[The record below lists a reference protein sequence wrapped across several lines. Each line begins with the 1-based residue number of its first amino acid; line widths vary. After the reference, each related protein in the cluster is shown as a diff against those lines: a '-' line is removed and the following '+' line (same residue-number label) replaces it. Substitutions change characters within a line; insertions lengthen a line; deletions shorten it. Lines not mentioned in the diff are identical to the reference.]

1 MRPRDLR
8 LKCGYR
14 HRHKMEHGALL
25 QKNDI
30 NLPGEK
36 KTRYRRICSSA
47 RLIPCP
53 VPEPSQ
59 EAVQS
64 NIHSTSGRGQRSK
77 YVFNVDK
84 PEFSFPAVHLY
95 ALFDVA
101 GCNNCTKWERMLF
114 QIFISRMIESRGA
127 AAVCTDEKC
136 SITQR
141 TQESMRIS
149 AANRLIGDVVQSRRR
164 PLLGPSPGWKRLL
177 ALSHLRRY

>member
-53 VPEPSQ
+53 VPESSQ

-64 NIHSTSGRGQRSK
+64 NIHSSGRGQRSK

-84 PEFSFPAVHLY
+84 PEFSFPGLHLY

-114 QIFISRMIESRGA
+114 QIFISRMIEPSEGQRPSWQN
-127 AAVCTDEKC
+127 CTADEKY
-136 SITQR
+136 TVTKR
-141 TQESMRIS
+141 K
-149 AANRLIGDVVQSRRR
+149 RR
-164 PLLGPSPGWKRLL
+164 
-177 ALSHLRRY
+177 AV